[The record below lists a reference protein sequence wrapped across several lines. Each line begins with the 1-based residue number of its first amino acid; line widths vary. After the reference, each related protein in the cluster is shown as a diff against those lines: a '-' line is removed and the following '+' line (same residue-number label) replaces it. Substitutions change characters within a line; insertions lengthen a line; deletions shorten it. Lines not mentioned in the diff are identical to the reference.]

1 VENSDKRILKVLIF
15 IPSITG
21 TMKSLAVEGLM
32 ELCFEA
38 ASLKDYE
45 FSVRIG
51 SQMFIDNARNLT
63 VEFALEN
70 NYDYILWM
78 DDDMVIMPGSNILT
92 KLLASGK
99 DIIAPLFFTR
109 RLPYMPLLFDKVT
122 RADGAYTTYDHR
134 INYKRELQKVD
145 GVGFGLI
152 LTKVEV
158 FKKMASPYFL
168 SNPGLGEDIYFC
180 NKAQHIG
187 YDIYCDASIDVG
199 HIGEPPVVFEGHFIE
214 TKGATELYLEQKKVS
229 DVEASKSYETRAD
242 IIMPIYHNY
251 EVTKNAI
258 ESILNNT
265 VGDIH
270 LILINDGCNKEIRG
284 YIQRLR
290 RYRTNISYI
299 ENKVALGWTKA
310 VNQGMEKSTAPV
322 MVITNNDI
330 EIPVQMKHWLQRICN
345 IFRLNSNVGGVCT
358 TSDYVMGLQNI
369 CENQR
374 ILMGEHYTKL
384 MIGFFFAIKRE
395 VYDKIGGLDEQFKTL
410 GNDDLDYSIRIAKAG
425 YKMKVARD
433 IFIKH
438 IGSCSLK
445 MVNDNLE
452 EMDKG
457 SRKMLVAKYSQE
469 EVDNLFTY
477 TEKFL
482 STGEM

>member
-1 VENSDKRILKVLIF
+1 MEINRKRILIF

-21 TMKSLAVEGLM
+21 KIYAQTVEGMM

-63 VEFALEN
+63 VEFAIEN
-70 NYDYILWM
+70 GYDYILWM

-92 KLLASGK
+92 KLLAHDK

-109 RLPYMPLLFDKVT
+109 RIPYLPLLFDKVT

-134 INYKRELQKVD
+134 IDYKRELQKVD
-145 GVGFGLI
+145 GIGFGFV
-152 LTKVEV
+152 LTKIEV
-158 FKKMASPYFL
+158 FKKIGNPYFV
-168 SNPGLGEDIYFC
+168 SSPGLGEDIYFC
-180 NKAQHIG
+180 TKAQQNG
-187 YDIYCDASIDVG
+187 YEIYCDASIDLG
-199 HIGEPPVVFEGHFIE
+199 HIGEPPVVFEGHFLG
-214 TKGATELYLEQKKVS
+214 TKKATELYLEQKKAS
-229 DVEASKSYETRAD
+229 DTEASKAYETRAD
-242 IIMPIYHNY
+242 IIMPIYHNF

-265 VGDIH
+265 NGEIN
-270 LILINDGCNKEIRG
+270 LILVNDGADKEIRG
-284 YIQRLR
+284 YIQRLMK
-290 RYRTNISYI
+290 YRTNISYI
-299 ENKVALGWTKA
+299 ENKVPLGWTKA
-310 VNQGMEKSTAPV
+310 VNQGMAKSTMPV
-322 MVITNNDI
+322 MVVMNNDI

-345 IFRLNSNVGGVCT
+345 IFRLNPKVGGVAP
-358 TSDYVMGLQNI
+358 TSDYVMGLQNVR
-369 CENQR
+369 ENTR
-374 ILMGEHYTKL
+374 ILLTEHYTKL
-384 MIGFFFAIKRE
+384 MIGFFFAIKKE
-395 VYDKIGGLDEQFKTL
+395 VYEKIGGLDEQFRTL
-410 GNDDLDYSIRIAKAG
+410 GNDDLDYSIRISQSG

-433 IFIKH
+433 IFIH
-438 IGSCSLK
+438 HVGSCSLK

-482 STGEM
+482 SIGE